1 MSIDRDNLEDVLD
14 IESPEIIEPDE
25 IIPADNMTDVVPAV
39 PGKDDEHIDNEYQ
52 YAQKNL
58 HDIID
63 KGQQV
68 LDHFINVA
76 KSDIKARDYEV
87 VGSLVKTL
95 VDANKDLLELKGK
108 HQDLKGEKAKASSGP
123 KNVTNAVF
131 VGSTKEL
138 QKALKQLKSDT

>member
-1 MSIDRDNLEDVLD
+1 MSIDKNNLEDVLD
-14 IESPEIIEPDE
+14 IESPEIIEPGELLPHEVDTL
-25 IIPADNMTDVVPAV
+25 PAEAGNESE
-39 PGKDDEHIDNEYQ
+39 KIDSEYQ
-52 YAQKNL
+52 YAQRNL

-68 LDHFINVA
+68 LDHFISVA

-108 HQDLKGEKAKASSGP
+108 HQDLKGVKKSAGSGP

-138 QKALKQLKSDT
+138 QKALKQLKNDQ